1 MVFSPINFYIKIDN
15 HFVGFCEMGR
25 TQGFVPKTSRWADNV
40 VGNRLTMTQFTR
52 L

>member
-1 MVFSPINFYIKIDN
+1 MDN

-40 VGNRLTMTQFTR
+40 GNRLTMTQFTR